1 MPDPATPPFRKVA
14 IFGTGL
20 IGGSFGL
27 ALRRCIPDA
36 QIFGYDREPAL
47 EQARARGAID
57 EAAKDVAG
65 AVRGAD
71 LIYIALPI
79 SAAIE
84 MLPEIARHAALGAL
98 ITDACSTKRAVCRAA
113 GQHFQSGAKFLGGH
127 PMSGKETEGVAGA
140 DADLFRDATY
150 ALIGDEQLQEDPRA
164 VAFAGL
170 LEKMQARPIW
180 LDAETH
186 DWAAAIISHLPQM
199 AAIALAEVIAAETDE
214 SGLPVSLAGNGARD
228 ALRLAGSPYAMWRDI
243 AVTNSDNLSRALDR
257 LCQAIDQ
264 IRTHLTSRELE
275 KSFAEANRIHKSLGQ
290 PK

>member
-1 MPDPATPPFRKVA
+1 MAELSTASFRSIA
-14 IFGTGL
+14 ILGTGL
-20 IGGSFGL
+20 MGGSFGL
-27 ALRRCIPDA
+27 ALRRYIPDA
-36 QIFGYDREPAL
+36 HIVGYDREPAI

-84 MLPEIARHAALGAL
+84 MLAEIARHAAAGAL
-98 ITDACSTKRAVCRAA
+98 VTDTCSTKRAVCRAA
-113 GQHFQSGAKFLGGH
+113 GQHFRGGAKFLGGH
-127 PMSGKETEGVAGA
+127 PMAGKETEGIAGA
-140 DADLFRDATY
+140 DADLFRGANY
-150 ALIGDEQLQEDPRA
+150 ALIADEFAQKDPRVA
-164 VAFAGL
+164 AFAKL
-170 LEKMQARPIW
+170 LEKMDARIIW

-214 SGLPVSLAGNGARD
+214 SGLPVTLAGKGARD
-228 ALRLAGSPYAMWRDI
+228 SLRLAGSPYAMWRDI
-243 AVTNSDNLSRALDR
+243 AITNSDNLSRALDR

-275 KSFAEANRIHKSLGQ
+275 ESFAEANRIHKSLES
-290 PK
+290 